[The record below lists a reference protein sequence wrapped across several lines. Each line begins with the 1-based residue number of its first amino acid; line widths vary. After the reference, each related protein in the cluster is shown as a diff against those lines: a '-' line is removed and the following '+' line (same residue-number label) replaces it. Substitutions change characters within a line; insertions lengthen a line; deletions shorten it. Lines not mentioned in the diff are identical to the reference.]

1 MAADRAGR
9 TDPAGAA
16 PDPTGP
22 VGAGGGD
29 GAGRQADPGN
39 EGGTRNRADAGD
51 RGGTRNRAG
60 TGNKGRITFFVLA
73 AVLVFYFVLAG
84 SRGAL
89 LIREGDPV
97 TVALGTAVLVLPL
110 LGVWFL
116 WRTYAFARDSG
127 RLARELEAEA
137 GLPRD
142 ELARTPGGRVDR
154 ASADAVFA
162 LRRAETEAAPDDWR
176 SWFRLAVAYHDA
188 RDTPRARKAM
198 QRAIAL
204 HGGRGGGP
212 VGATGAKGPAQGLE
226 RD

>member
-110 LGVWFL
+110 LGV
-116 WRTYAFARDSG
+116 
-127 RLARELEAEA
+127 
-137 GLPRD
+137 
-142 ELARTPGGRVDR
+142 DR
-154 ASADAVFA
+154 KSV
-162 LRRAETEAAPDDWR
+162 
-176 SWFRLAVAYHDA
+176 V
-188 RDTPRARKAM
+188 
-198 QRAIAL
+198 
-204 HGGRGGGP
+204 
-212 VGATGAKGPAQGLE
+212 
-226 RD
+226 